1 MLKQCH
7 QSKHKRLGDPPNWCS
22 WMKQSIWLL
31 VHPFLTCLQP
41 GIFYK
46 DELVTVCWE
55 LLHALSV
62 CHSSLLAPLLP
73 GRKCTE
79 YMKPPLSRASVK
91 FQHKP
96 MWNLKSASDLQPS
109 SAPLSPWV
117 TDTQHTRASARMHV
131 FLKRNILNSAKPPHS
146 LLSQQRMDYIAPTET
161 QHFLQLKKQ
170 IITELN
176 TMKLEMHWN
185 DMYYTYIHEEQNIL
199 QNKFPELN
207 QNWLHAKTKTSWDNF
222 SSIWSHNE
230 KILVFLPI

>member
-1 MLKQCH
+1 MIH
-7 QSKHKRLGDPPNWCS
+7 PIGVRGWNRASGCS
-22 WMKQSIWLL
+22 YTPFLL
-31 VHPFLTCLQP
+31 VCSLAYFTRMNWSLFVESCYMP
-41 GIFYK
+41 
-46 DELVTVCWE
+46 LVFATLLCWHHCYLGE
-55 LLHALSV
+55 NALN
-62 CHSSLLAPLLP
+62 
-73 GRKCTE
+73 TWN
-79 YMKPPLSRASVK
+79 PPLSRASVK

-117 TDTQHTRASARMHV
+117 TDTQHTCASARMHV

-207 QNWLHAKTKTSWDNF
+207 QNCLHAKTKTSWDNF